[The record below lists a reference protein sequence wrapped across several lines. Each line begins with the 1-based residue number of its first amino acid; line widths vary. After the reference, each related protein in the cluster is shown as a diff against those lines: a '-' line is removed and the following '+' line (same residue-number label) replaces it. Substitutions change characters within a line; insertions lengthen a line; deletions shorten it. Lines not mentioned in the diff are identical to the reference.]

1 MAGLPPGLEAGE
13 PGGLAGHAGE
23 TRTGVHLITY
33 IGFRLIEGAIARIP
47 RRLAYALGVVIST
60 LAFPLLARQR
70 KALESNLSHVR
81 PDLPSP
87 QVRKLA
93 WKNWLNYTKAW
104 IDFFKIPRMNR
115 AKLTGLLKPIGLENL
130 DLAMASGK
138 GVIVVAPHMGSWELA
153 AASWAA
159 SFGQI
164 GVMVEQIE
172 PRRLFNHVFRVRSK
186 MGIKVIPLSQTGA
199 RDIIRM
205 LKDGRMVVLA
215 MDRDILNTG
224 QSFLFFGQAAKFP
237 TGPVEI
243 ALKTGAPILP
253 AFCVRDQDDSYVAV
267 GGKPLFLTKSE
278 DHAGDVRSAMEDIL
292 RTFEGYIKMYP
303 DQWHVLEPIWPD
315 RAAAAPIAMA
325 TSPAQA
331 AAGDQGGSL
340 G

>member
-1 MAGLPPGLEAGE
+1 M
-13 PGGLAGHAGE
+13 
-23 TRTGVHLITY
+23 ITY
-33 IGFRLIEGAIARIP
+33 LGFRAIEGIIARIP

-70 KALESNLSHVR
+70 KALESNLRHVR
-81 PDLPSP
+81 PELPGP
-87 QVRKLA
+87 QLRKLA
-93 WKNWLNYTKAW
+93 WRNWLNYTRAW
-104 IDFFKIPRMNR
+104 IDFFKIPRMDR
-115 AKLTGLLKPIGLENL
+115 ARLTGLLKPTGLENL
-130 DLAMASGK
+130 DLAMANGK

-224 QSFLFFGQAAKFP
+224 QLFSFFGQQARFP

-253 AFCVRDQDDSYVAV
+253 AFCVRDSNDGYLAV

-303 DQWHVLEPIWPD
+303 DQWHVLEPIWPET
-315 RAAAAPIAMA
+315 RAGAPLTKA
-325 TSPAQA
+325 TSTAQA
-331 AAGDQGGSL
+331 AVRDQGGSL